1 MFSTTVGKGSFAS
14 RLETQGEAQ
23 NNLNTDTRLAP
34 AEKNIGSQHR
44 VRTCDTQK
52 RVFEK
57 VLPSILLNIAHR
69 IISYILAAQIFDT
82 RKI

>member
-1 MFSTTVGKGSFAS
+1 MQKMQKKILSPTTGFEPVTL
-14 RLETQGEAQ
+14 R
-23 NNLNTDTRLAP
+23 
-34 AEKNIGSQHR
+34 
-44 VRTCDTQK
+44 
-52 RVFEK
+52 EK

>member
-1 MFSTTVGKGSFAS
+1 MQKM
-14 RLETQGEAQ
+14 QK
-23 NNLNTDTRLAP
+23 
-34 AEKNIGSQHR
+34 KNIVSQHR

-69 IISYILAAQIFDT
+69 IISYIFAGQIFVM